1 MALAVSGP
9 VLSLPLVAFAP
20 LQAPLAVQAVALVD
34 DQLSVLAWPLST
46 LDGSA
51 VRVTVGAGDEDA
63 GRCQPTG
70 L

>member
-1 MALAVSGP
+1 MALALSAP
-9 VLSLPLVAFAP
+9 VPWVPLVALVP
-20 LQAPLAVQAVALVD
+20 LQAPLAEQVVALVD

-46 LDGSA
+46 LDGLA
-51 VRVTVGAGDEDA
+51 VRVTVGAGAEDP